1 MKFMLRNQLVD
12 MIYLAKSGEVTKRR
26 IKIIHVN
33 EQSFTAYCFMKQSQ
47 RTFLIDNILSLYPV
61 FRKERDII
69 S

>member
-1 MKFMLRNQLVD
+1 MKAQLMKFMLRNQLVD

-33 EQSFTAYCFMKQSQ
+33 EQSIIAYCFMKQSQ

-61 FRKERDII
+61 FR
-69 S
+69 